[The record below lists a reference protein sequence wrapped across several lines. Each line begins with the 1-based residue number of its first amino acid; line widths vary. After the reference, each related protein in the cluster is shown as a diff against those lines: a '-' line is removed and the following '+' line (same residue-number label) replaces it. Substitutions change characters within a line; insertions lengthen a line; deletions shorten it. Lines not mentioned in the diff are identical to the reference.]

1 MKLLSVLVFLSL
13 SLTNVSGQADTTK
26 QKVYRVSLPY
36 EGGGS
41 LVFIGVSA
49 LGFKQLDRVASFD
62 QADVVHLDPNSV
74 NAFDRSVI
82 FNNPAN
88 YDRAQKRSD
97 LFLNVSILSP
107 LLLMADKRIRKD
119 WLDLLTLY
127 VATHAVDNAI
137 YFASAY
143 SVRRARPFTYNP
155 DVPLET
161 KVGVAKSNSFYSGHV
176 SFSSTATFFLAKV
189 FTDYH
194 HIKGW
199 KRVAIFSLVSV
210 PPALVA
216 YNRMEA
222 GKHFKTDVMLG
233 FAVGAASGI
242 LIPELHKRIKQ
253 SKSVALEPFF
263 SATGQKGLT
272 LNYHF

>member
-1 MKLLSVLVFLSL
+1 MKTLTILVLLQV
-13 SLTNVSGQADTTK
+13 SLTNLFGQADTTA
-26 QKVYRVSLPY
+26 QKVYSINLKA

-41 LVFIGVSA
+41 LLFIGVSA
-49 LGFKQLDRVASFD
+49 VGFKKLDRVAAFD
-62 QADVVHLDPNSV
+62 KEDVVNLDPNSV

-82 FNNPAN
+82 FLNPAN

-97 LFLNVSILSP
+97 LFLNISILSP
-107 LLLMADKRIRKD
+107 LLLAADKTIRKD
-119 WLDLLTLY
+119 WLDLVTLY
-127 VATHAVDNAI
+127 VVTHAVDNAI
-137 YFASAY
+137 YFASAF

-161 KVGVAKSNSFYSGHV
+161 KIGVAKSNSFYSGHV
-176 SFSSTATFFLAKV
+176 SFSSTSTFFLAKV

-199 KRVAIFSLVSV
+199 KRIAIFTAASVS
-210 PPALVA
+210 PALVA

-242 LIPELHKRIKQ
+242 LIPQLHRQLKKSTVIGMHPYYSPFGQ
-253 SKSVALEPFF
+253 S
-263 SATGQKGLT
+263 GLVF
-272 LNYHF
+272 NYKF